1 MDSITLVKSAIADL
15 QTLLKKLEDRVVEN
29 PPKVIKKQ
37 SKEIVRH
44 TPESF
49 KEYGRKISDD
59 EGWANGCR
67 FPRKSWPLTADGKE
81 YAKLQDLARDLR
93 IDVEKGTL
101 GSEIYLFFD

>member
-15 QTLLKKLEDRVVEN
+15 QTLLKKLEDGVVDT
-29 PPKVIKKQ
+29 PPKIIKKD
-37 SKEIVRH
+37 KTVTRH

-49 KEYGRKISDD
+49 KEYGRKVSDD

-67 FPRKSWPLTADGKE
+67 FPRKSWPLTEDGKE
-81 YAKLQDLARDLR
+81 YKKLQDLAHDLR